1 MSTRCLTG
9 GEIEQ
14 AATLLRE
21 GKLVAL
27 PTETVYGLAADA
39 TQEQAVQANYDAKG
53 RPEAKPLNVLVDG
66 MSMVETVCR
75 DIPADAYQLADAFWP
90 GPLTMILWGSG
101 TLPPIV
107 PAGGGTQG
115 VRCPD
120 HPAALA
126 VLRTLGRPLACP
138 SANLSGRP
146 SPKTADGVLAQ
157 LGGRIAAVLDGGPCA
172 VGVESTILDL
182 TVTPYRILRQGGLGR
197 EELQAVLG
205 PGKLDNE

>member
-39 TQEQAVQANYDAKG
+39 TQERAVQANYDAKG

-66 MSMVETVCR
+66 MGMVETVCR

-90 GPLTMILWGSG
+90 GPLTMILRGNG

-107 PAGGGTQG
+107 PAGGTPRG
-115 VRCPD
+115 
-120 HPAALA
+120 
-126 VLRTLGRPLACP
+126 
-138 SANLSGRP
+138 
-146 SPKTADGVLAQ
+146 
-157 LGGRIAAVLDGGPCA
+157 CA
-172 VGVESTILDL
+172 VPTI
-182 TVTPYRILRQGGLGR
+182 PPPWR
-197 EELQAVLG
+197 
-205 PGKLDNE
+205 